1 MADGEHLGILKQ
13 GVAAWNKWRASNPV
27 VRPNLTFARLWRADL
42 TRAELSG
49 ANLTGADLTGAYL
62 LDTDLTLANLSGA
75 ELSGANL
82 TAADLT
88 GADLTDASLTGADL
102 SHANHLTQDQ
112 LNSACIRKGG
122 KSPTLPEDL
131 KPPQKVCVPW
141 WKPR

>member
-1 MADGEHLGILKQ
+1 MRC
-13 GVAAWNKWRASNPV
+13 WN
-27 VRPNLTFARLWRADL
+27 L

-49 ANLTGADLTGAYL
+49 ANLSGADLTLAYL
-62 LDTDLTLANLSGA
+62 LDTDLTLANLTRA

-88 GADLTDASLTGADL
+88 LAYLLDTDLTGANL

-122 KSPTLPEDL
+122 KPPTLPEGL
-131 KPPQKVCVPW
+131 KPPQKECVP
-141 WKPR
+141 

>member
-1 MADGEHLGILKQ
+1 MVDGEHLGILKQ
-13 GVAAWNKWRASNPV
+13 GVAAWNKWRASNPEI
-27 VRPNLTFARLWRADL
+27 RP
-42 TRAELSG
+42 
-49 ANLTGADLTGAYL
+49 NLTGADLTGAYL

-122 KSPTLPEDL
+122 KPPTLPEDL

>member
-1 MADGEHLGILKQ
+1 MADDFQLHILKQ
-13 GVAAWNKWRASNPV
+13 GVAAWNKWRAWNPKY
-27 VRPNLTFARLWRADL
+27 RPNLTAADL
-42 TRAELSG
+42 TA
-49 ANLTGADLTGAYL
+49 ADLTGANLAGAILTGAYL
-62 LDTDLTLANLSGA
+62 ARADLTNADLSGA

-82 TAADLT
+82 TAADFT

-122 KSPTLPEDL
+122 KPPTLPEDL